1 MPRWS
6 LGRRSCTSCG
16 RPSVKW
22 LLALALLLPGFA
34 PAQTT
39 TRNVTQHTWT
49 IDPAQSQVT
58 FAVRK
63 FWFVH
68 VRGTFQALSGT
79 LHRLDTRIGVNLG
92 QVDAALDASGL
103 HMDDQDARARA
114 LGAGFFDVAQYP
126 HIAFESDAFALEEL
140 VSGGALRGVLT
151 LHGESRPVAL
161 ALQPSGCPREPLT
174 CVIRVRGTISRSA
187 FGMRDM
193 RAVLSD
199 KVELDL
205 EIVLR
210 SSPHAALPDPRP
222 DAGRPAS

>member
-1 MPRWS
+1 MPPWNP
-6 LGRRSCTSCG
+6 GTHACTNCG
-16 RPSVKW
+16 RPSMKW
-22 LLALALLLPGFA
+22 VLALALLLPGLA
-34 PAQTT
+34 SAQAAAQ
-39 TRNVTQHTWT
+39 NVAQHTWT

-68 VRGTFQALSGT
+68 VRGTFPALSGT

-92 QVDAALDASGL
+92 QVDATLEVSGL
-103 HMDDQDARARA
+103 RMDDPDALARA
-114 LGAGFFDVAQYP
+114 LGPGFFDAAQHP
-126 HIAFESDAFALEEL
+126 HIAFASDAFALDEL

-151 LHGESRPVAL
+151 LHGESHPVAL

-210 SSPHAALPDPRP
+210 SSRNAASPGARP
-222 DAGRPAS
+222 DVGEPAY